1 MKEITNR
8 SAIFIL
14 PKKPFKEWAKLYN
27 ESPIDDLDQ
36 RLSEKH
42 VYLLEWFHEEDIVDV
57 LKPYYIEMDPLLIPV
72 FQDNELAGTIQIVY
86 KLEVFGNKNYKAVGK
101 LKTKLG
107 DALIKD
113 FTYYIPRTLRKNQG
127 LDVPLIKY
135 RLKMVTDKVLGK
147 GVVSEALIQGMIQTP
162 AGGG

>member
-1 MKEITNR
+1 MRKIALAIVVLIMIAGGTMATLKTMEMGPFAKTEEQLAEEAARKASGDKEL
-8 SAIFIL
+8 SAFS
-14 PKKPFKEWAKLYN
+14 A
-27 ESPIDDLDQ
+27 
-36 RLSEKH
+36 
-42 VYLLEWFHEEDIVDV
+42 
-57 LKPYYIEMDPLLIPV
+57 KPYYIEMDPLLIPI
-72 FQDNELAGTIQIVY
+72 FQDNEFAGTIQIIY

-113 FTYYIPRTLRKNQG
+113 FTYYIPRTLRKNQR

-135 RLKMVTDKVLGK
+135 RLKMVTDKILGK
-147 GVVSEALIQGMIQTP
+147 DVVSEAIIQGMTQMP